1 MGSNYGSNTVTEHP
15 TSRQGGFTLVEMA
28 IVLVII
34 GLILAAVSIGK
45 DAERNAEYKNV
56 AQGFVQPWVQAYNAY
71 YDRVQVPVGDNP
83 QNASQRVAG
92 CALTTPDCAFGS
104 DPTNN
109 PQLVNLMT
117 QTGISMPQG
126 LGGNTQGQQQ
136 QFRYLDQAGVAH
148 TLTLWF
154 AYNGNGSPPNGN
166 VLVLHD
172 VVPELA
178 KMLDGYV
185 DGSVNLASGNFACGS
200 VATTLTATGTPGEF
214 TASAINTDSD
224 ETASTG
230 YDCVWKMAN

>member
-1 MGSNYGSNTVTEHP
+1 MSSNYGSNAVTEHS
-15 TSRQGGFTLVEMA
+15 TDRQRGFTLVEMA

-34 GLILAAVSIGK
+34 GLILAAISIGK

-71 YDRVQVPVGDNP
+71 YDRVQVPVGDNL
-83 QNASQRVAG
+83 QNATQRVGG
-92 CALTTPDCAFGS
+92 CVAYNPADCAFGS
-104 DPTNN
+104 APTTATT
-109 PQLVNLMT
+109 PVLVNLMT

-126 LGGNTQGQQQ
+126 LGGTTQGHQQ

-154 AYNGNGSPPNGN
+154 AYNGDGSPPNGN
-166 VLVLHD
+166 VMVLQD

-178 KMLDGYV
+178 SMLDGYV

-200 VATTLTATGTPGEF
+200 VDATSGKF
-214 TASAINTDSD
+214 TAQNISVDAD
-224 ETASTG
+224 ETASKG